1 MIDLDVLRQAARTTV
16 DKEGALVAQLPLTVW
31 LDLLAQI
38 ESELSS
44 QERIRELLSEF
55 ESHPDKA
62 SLEWADRFKEVLN
75 EERFSM
81 REHDLGLSDEWP
93 T

>member
-1 MIDLDVLRQAARTTV
+1 MIDLNTLRQAAWTTV
-16 DKEGALVAQLPLTVW
+16 DKEGALVVQLPLTLW
-31 LDLLAQI
+31 HELLAQL
-38 ESELSS
+38 ESEQSS

-62 SLEWADRFKEVLN
+62 SQEWVERFKEFLK

-81 REHDLGLSDEWP
+81 REHDLGLSDDWP
-93 T
+93 S